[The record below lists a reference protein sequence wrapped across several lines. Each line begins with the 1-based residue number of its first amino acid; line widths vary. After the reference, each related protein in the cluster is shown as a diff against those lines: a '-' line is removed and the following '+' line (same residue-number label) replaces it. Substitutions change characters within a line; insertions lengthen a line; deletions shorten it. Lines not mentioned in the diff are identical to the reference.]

1 MDYLQGTLDCRMV
14 GAGRSTFHGLFLAQ
28 HVHHD
33 QRINLICTLTK
44 LPHLSKSTYLDQ
56 RVVTASLHRFSEGK
70 KIARLQNGTCYRLT
84 SAVTGKTPDARDKLS
99 FNLRAQFRIWVRRNR
114 F

>member
-56 RVVTASLHRFSEGK
+56 RVVTASLHSFSEGGKDCAIAKRDRLSVDICGDRK
-70 KIARLQNGTCYRLT
+70 KLPTREIN
-84 SAVTGKTPDARDKLS
+84 
-99 FNLRAQFRIWVRRNR
+99 
-114 F
+114 